1 MDTSRENLRPPSN
14 YTGDSLLEKTDLEKK
29 FGPTGEYVYRVMEEY
44 LDGQGHVVEEL
55 AQEMP
60 QDEAFALFKI
70 FKQLIR
76 KAKSDSEKIQ
86 GFIAEKFPDNQIS
99 SDEIFKSLMTRAQDM
114 LYSVLEQ
121 SSLDKDTNPWDQDVT
136 ILLRQF
142 ELEEKIIDKE
152 SDRFVANY
160 FALAEDPSIAGD
172 LKKFM
177 QKATPE
183 QVNLVCL
190 KYNEVIYSL
199 FQIEEITANF
209 YKAKGETVDPSQ
221 ATEQIKEKARTLLK
235 NAITSYDSKDFSK
248 WEEKINKMNTDM
260 TVFSAVYKAALTEN
274 PDITFEDIKDLSFET
289 ISIEDIRTQGKAQ
302 EMVRIA
308 KEVYPGPSVSVR
320 LNELLNP
327 QEQGKEIADIPEFK
341 IDDVEFAM
349 VERKGEKDEIVSFIY
364 IGHIDE
370 NTVYLSFYSINEAAK
385 CSGIGGKILEEV
397 LKKYSEK
404 NDLKATAKADG
415 SIGTY
420 YIDRVGFIADG
431 FDPTVEFE
439 EDYPGRFKL
448 EMLKDDPK
456 YRLREKS
463 MSKSKLISI
472 FKKDFADNDPL
483 NHIGEKSILMEYD
496 TADMETM
503 INIFDQLLNKEGYK
517 ITRYFCLDKNCDKR
531 LVGFEK

>member
-235 NAITSYDSKDFSK
+235 NAITS
-248 WEEKINKMNTDM
+248 
-260 TVFSAVYKAALTEN
+260 LR
-274 PDITFEDIKDLSFET
+274 
-289 ISIEDIRTQGKAQ
+289 SI
-302 EMVRIA
+302 M
-308 KEVYPGPSVSVR
+308 
-320 LNELLNP
+320 
-327 QEQGKEIADIPEFK
+327 
-341 IDDVEFAM
+341 
-349 VERKGEKDEIVSFIY
+349 
-364 IGHIDE
+364 
-370 NTVYLSFYSINEAAK
+370 
-385 CSGIGGKILEEV
+385 
-397 LKKYSEK
+397 
-404 NDLKATAKADG
+404 
-415 SIGTY
+415 
-420 YIDRVGFIADG
+420 
-431 FDPTVEFE
+431 
-439 EDYPGRFKL
+439 
-448 EMLKDDPK
+448 
-456 YRLREKS
+456 
-463 MSKSKLISI
+463 
-472 FKKDFADNDPL
+472 
-483 NHIGEKSILMEYD
+483 
-496 TADMETM
+496 
-503 INIFDQLLNKEGYK
+503 
-517 ITRYFCLDKNCDKR
+517 
-531 LVGFEK
+531 